1 MKFKP
6 ELLVYAVLIF
16 LFSGCATAQLSKNI
30 LNFTITPET
39 GIKAGTI
46 ITVNVKTTDDVAQ
59 VLGYMDMFNTYKY
72 PLKYDTAK
80 NIWYFRQMVP
90 MGVIIPPGDYLAK
103 IEAITKSGEHFYAEK
118 NITIK

>member
-1 MKFKP
+1 
-6 ELLVYAVLIF
+6 V
-16 LFSGCATAQLSKNI
+16 QLSKNI

-46 ITVNVKTTDDVAQ
+46 VTVIVKTTDDVVQ
-59 VLGYMDMFNTYKY
+59 VFGFMDMFNTYKY
-72 PLKYDTAK
+72 PLKYDTTK

-118 NITIK
+118 SITIK